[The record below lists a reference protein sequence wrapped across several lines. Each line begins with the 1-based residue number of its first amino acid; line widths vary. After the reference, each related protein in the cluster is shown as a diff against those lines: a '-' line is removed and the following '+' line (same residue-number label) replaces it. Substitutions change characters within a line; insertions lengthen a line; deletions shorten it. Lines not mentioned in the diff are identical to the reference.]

1 MTEVSL
7 FTSKHSNSPI
17 KERRDKDAEIHLIF
31 CHIFYLSFPTL
42 SLLIFSSLLFTPFQ
56 ACLTSIKAYLPASE
70 LSSDKYAFQ
79 KGNILQ
85 RKNNLYRYRSNYT
98 ENYVQHSHAR
108 TYVFSKY
115 RRCVC
120 SYRIY
125 KYINPYSRTWH
136 TPHRIW
142 PQQRHGKKLILT
154 QSNANNLWK
163 YYRKRDQSAP
173 RAPRP
178 LGLSPRSLVGSPRT
192 PLGLPQATLE
202 GTWL

>member
-1 MTEVSL
+1 ML
-7 FTSKHSNSPI
+7 FKRVIYSNGKIIFTDIDPI
-17 KERRDKDAEIHLIF
+17 IPKIMCNIHTHAHTYF
-31 CHIFYLSFPTL
+31 
-42 SLLIFSSLLFTPFQ
+42 
-56 ACLTSIKAYLPASE
+56 
-70 LSSDKYAFQ
+70 
-79 KGNILQ
+79 
-85 RKNNLYRYRSNYT
+85 RST
-98 ENYVQHSHAR
+98 GD
-108 TYVFSKY
+108 
-115 RRCVC
+115 VC

-173 RAPRP
+173 RVPRP

-202 GTWL
+202 GT